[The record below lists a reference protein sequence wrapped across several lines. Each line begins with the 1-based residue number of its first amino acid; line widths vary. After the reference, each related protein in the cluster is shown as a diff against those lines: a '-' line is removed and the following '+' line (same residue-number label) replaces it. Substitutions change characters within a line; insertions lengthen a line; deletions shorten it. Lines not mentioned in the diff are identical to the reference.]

1 MMKVGFGYDIHPLV
15 KGRPLI
21 LGGITIPFP
30 RGLGGHSDAD
40 VLCHAVGD
48 ALLGAAGLGDLGTH
62 FPDTD
67 PKYLNASSIGILVRI
82 REMVVE
88 AGFRIGN
95 VDSTVVT
102 EAPRLLGL
110 CPQMAK
116 SMAKALSLEPSR
128 VNVKAK
134 TNEKFDTV
142 GRGEAIVAFAV
153 VLVHDELRCGRT
165 GLE

>member
-1 MMKVGFGYDIHPLV
+1 MKVGFGYDIHPLV
-15 KGRPLI
+15 QGRPLI
-21 LGGITIPFP
+21 LGGITLPFSK
-30 RGLGGHSDAD
+30 GLGGHSDAD

-67 PKYLNASSIGILVRI
+67 PKYLNASSLGILVRI
-82 REMVVE
+82 KDMVAK

-102 EAPRLLGL
+102 EAPRLLGH
-110 CPQMAK
+110 CPRMAENI
-116 SMAKALSLEPSR
+116 AHALSLDPKW

-134 TNEKFDTV
+134 TNEKFDAS
-142 GRGEAIVAFAV
+142 GRGEAIAAFAV
-153 VLVHDELRCGRT
+153 VLLDE
-165 GLE
+165 